1 MITTKRELM
10 AILSNDIPSISDVS
24 PQLMREVVDGWIALG
39 FVKKYNGKLYLI
51 KKGPGANRPWEKAGK
66 QDGKKSW

>member
-51 KKGPGANRPWEKAGK
+51 KKGSVANRPWEKEGK
-66 QDGKKSW
+66 

>member
-10 AILSNDIPSISDVS
+10 AKLSNDIPAIKDVS
-24 PQLMREVVDGWIALG
+24 AQLMREVVESWVAQG

-51 KKGPGANRPWEKAGK
+51 KKGSGANRPWEKEGR
-66 QDGKKSW
+66 